1 VPPAPRRRTRRMER
15 RNSGSDLVARIVSAL
30 PAIAFAIAFVWAGG
44 LVWTIGLI
52 ALGLV
57 CLHELYAMF
66 DRAHPARLAGFLA
79 LIGMLLAAHYG
90 GRSVL
95 LLALVLSLPLTFFL
109 VVAQR
114 RGGAPA
120 VSVTVLGIF
129 WIGLALGHAVLLR
142 DLPHGNAIVVDV
154 LVGTFLGDT
163 GAYLGGRA
171 VGSTPLA
178 PRISPNKTWEG
189 LGVGII
195 VCVIATWCAGLYQD
209 WLSGPQALLLG
220 FVVALAGP
228 IGDLFESYLKRDA
241 GTKDTGTLFG
251 AHGGALDRL
260 DAVLFTAVAGYY
272 VWLAM
277 L

>member
-15 RNSGSDLVARIVSAL
+15 RNSGSDLVARIVAAL
-30 PAIAFAIAFVWAGG
+30 PAIAFAIAIVWAGG